1 MNTLIIDATRATL
14 ENIVNGFKKRYLED
28 IELTTENSDEINEEI
43 IVLSKIFEDCSAEIK
58 HIFLTRQHGIYL
70 KQQEEKMTRIEAE
83 RKAVKDKAIAKEE
96 FRKRYA
102 LSVANFN
109 HERLA
114 ELPEAIVLIIA
125 SYLSTKKETKRWK
138 RTFHNDGFTDVY
150 TPKFEYIPT
159 WALSRAIALDV
170 KWTTDYKADAIKT
183 LIKMSV
189 PDLKIMW
196 QKFKKKELL
205 LGDNYSITG
214 LKKSKLLEDCVDV
227 VQLLGSDDDSWMVQS
242 YRKECLTLILAGK
255 RLSAQNNKGN
265 VLVKKIK
272 KNAEPQS
279 WRWIHE
285 DCR

>member
-159 WALSRAIALDV
+159 WAFSRALALDV
-170 KWTTDYKADAIKT
+170 KWNTDYKADAIIT

-196 QKFKKKELL
+196 QKFKPSI
-205 LGDNYSITG
+205 SITG
-214 LKKSKLLEDCVDV
+214 LKKSKLLEDCINV
-227 VQLLGSDDDSWMVQS
+227 VQLLGSDDHDWMVQTC
-242 YRKECLTLILAGK
+242 RKECLTLILAGK

-265 VLVKKIK
+265 VLVKKEIK